1 MSPEPQH
8 LFAERQP
15 GPQLVDIGPDLISTA
30 RAIAAICATRV
41 LLLVAVLTGSAIWA
55 FTIWDPQR
63 ERLYAA
69 IAFSLVFVL
78 PQVALYW
85 RRG

>member
-1 MSPEPQH
+1 MIQPQP

-15 GPQLVDIGPDLISTA
+15 GPQEDDIGPSLLETA
-30 RAIAAICATRV
+30 RAVAAICATRM
-41 LLLVAVLTGSAIWA
+41 LLMIATLTGAGIWGYTIWA
-55 FTIWDPQR
+55 PEQP
-63 ERLYAA
+63 RLYAA

-78 PQVALYW
+78 PQVALFW

>member
-1 MSPEPQH
+1 MTEPRSLFPERP
-8 LFAERQP
+8 LGPAAED
-15 GPQLVDIGPDLISTA
+15 VHSEFVETA
-30 RAIAAICATRV
+30 RAIATICATRM
-41 LLLVAVLTGSAIWA
+41 LLLICVLTGSAIWLYVCV
-55 FTIWDPQR
+55 DPDR

-85 RRG
+85 KRG